1 MSKLGFFDIAPPA
14 LEAAFGTASRVREGE
29 SLASAAIKS
38 TTSAL
43 VEDTVMGFVLGPVGQ
58 WAYLGAQVLGVGA
71 KIAVDAGKENVNSY
85 SEIFGGPGMY
95 NKAQINSKNAQTMRQ
110 RGMSMIND
118 NGDIVRS
125 AFGSEARAY
134 FRSTF

>member
-1 MSKLGFFDIAPPA
+1 MSKLGFFDILGPA
-14 LEAAFGTASRVREGE
+14 IDTTVGTIDRLNHGE
-29 SLASAAIKS
+29 NAISAVTKS
-38 TTSAL
+38 TVSAL
-43 VEDTVMGFVLGPVGQ
+43 AYDTAFSFLLGSVGQ
-58 WAYLGAQVLGVGA
+58 WAYLGAQVVGVGA
-71 KIAVDAGKENVNSY
+71 NIAIDAGKDKVHKHG
-85 SEIFGGPGMY
+85 EIFSGPGMY
-95 NKAQINSKNAQTMRQ
+95 NKVQINSKNAQTMRQ